1 MDATDVR
8 CHSEGMQRLAGRGPL
23 TALAVAGAAGLVFA
37 SVAGVTTPGPFGIR
51 QPQVWALVA
60 LLPGYLTGLVLTGI
74 RPAERI
80 PRLLLAMT
88 ASMAIAT
95 ALGAASS
102 RMLAGGS
109 DRAGWLCVL
118 TVGEYVADIAGP
130 AAMGTL
136 FLLFPDGRVRRRYER
151 VVLRVFLAALVAL
164 PILLMLTHS
173 MLPAPEYA
181 ASRTAQ
187 VANPLF
193 WPALGAIGP
202 AVVVGY
208 QIATQFGLVGAVL
221 LVVLRYRRLP
231 TRQRL
236 QTYWLLLAAIGVLAD
251 VAVVQ
256 LLGGYGVLPTSV
268 RVTTFYAVWVPLL
281 ALLPVA
287 IVVAVLRAQVLDV
300 HLVVRRSLL
309 YGAVST
315 AIGVAFLVV
324 ATAFGVTAGQ
334 RLPLVATVLVTVV
347 VVLVLSPVRRR
358 LNRWAGARVYGERPT
373 SAQLLGNF
381 GETLE
386 HAYDLRELGPR
397 AAAMIVDGLGVSW
410 ARLSLILPGSNA
422 AEQIGCAG
430 TVPEQRSSTGAI
442 PKPLGSAATTPV
454 SDVAQDP
461 TGTKPADPSDRPAN
475 SSDDG
480 AAELIPLIDRDEI
493 VGHIECGPPARGG
506 TLGPEDRQ
514 LLLTVARQTAL
525 AVRNAHYAAELAG
538 RLAET
543 QRQAVILEE
552 SRRRLVDA
560 QDTERRRLERDL
572 HDGVQQ
578 QVVAVTTLLRLAL
591 NQWARDPAAAKD
603 TVEDARRTAV
613 EMLAGLRDLVQGIRP
628 PVLADQGLLAAVEAR
643 TARVPIGVV
652 IDAGPRMRTARFGT
666 ELESAAYFLVTEA
679 LTNVLKHAHASQVR
693 VWMRIQGD
701 LLRLRISDDG
711 VGFVPADGAGTGL
724 TGLADRIGAV
734 GGQLHVQSRPEA
746 GTRLEASLPI
756 PRTADV

>member
-1 MDATDVR
+1 
-8 CHSEGMQRLAGRGPL
+8 MQRLAGRGPL
-23 TALAVAGAAGLVFA
+23 TALAVAGAVGVVFA

-51 QPQVWALVA
+51 QPQVWALIA
-60 LLPGYLTGLVLTGI
+60 LLPGYLTGVALTAM
-74 RPAERI
+74 RPAERL
-80 PRLLLAMT
+80 PRLLLAM
-88 ASMAIAT
+88 ASFMAIAT

-109 DRAGWLCVL
+109 DRTGWLWVL
-118 TVGEYVADIAGP
+118 TAGEYVADIAGP
-130 AAMGTL
+130 AAMGSL
-136 FLLFPDGRVRRRYER
+136 FLLFPDGRVHRRYER

-164 PILLMLTHS
+164 PVLLVLTHGT
-173 MLPAPEYA
+173 LPAPEYA
-181 ASRTAQ
+181 ASRSAR

-208 QIATQFGLVGAVL
+208 QVATQFGIVGAVL
-221 LVVLRYRRLP
+221 LVAVRYRRLP
-231 TRQRL
+231 ARQRL
-236 QTYWLLLAAIGVLAD
+236 QAYWLLLAAIAVLAD
-251 VAVVQ
+251 VVIVQ
-256 LLGGYGVLPTSV
+256 LLGAYGVLPASV

-281 ALLPVA
+281 ALLPAA
-287 IVVAVLRAQVLDV
+287 IVIAVLRAQALDV
-300 HLVVRRSLL
+300 RLAVRRSLA

-315 AIGVAFLVV
+315 GIGIAFLLL

-334 RLPLVATVLVTVV
+334 RLPLVATVVATIV

-358 LNRWAGARVYGERPT
+358 LNRWASARVYGQRPT
-373 SAQLLGNF
+373 SAQLLGTF

-386 HAYDLRELGPR
+386 HAYDLRELGRR
-397 AAAMIVDGLGVSW
+397 AAAMIVDGLGVGW

-430 TVPEQRSSTGAI
+430 AVPDLSAARSSAGA
-442 PKPLGSAATTPV
+442 AH
-454 SDVAQDP
+454 DDP
-461 TGTKPADPSDRPAN
+461 TSVAAAGTGDA
-475 SSDDG
+475 
-480 AAELIPLIDRDEI
+480 AAELIPLIDRNEV
-493 VGHIECGPPARGG
+493 VGHIECGPPTRGG
-506 TLGPEDRQ
+506 ALSPEDRQ

-538 RLAET
+538 RLAEI
-543 QRQAVILEE
+543 QRQAAVLEE

-591 NQWARDPAAAKD
+591 NQWPRDQVAAKG

-679 LTNVLKHAHASQVR
+679 LTNVLKHADATQVR
-693 VWMRIQGD
+693 VWMRIEGD
-701 LLRLRISDDG
+701 QLRLQISDDG
-711 VGFVPADGAGTGL
+711 VGFVPADGAGSGL